1 MKGFGAVCLAAALW
15 AALTLSSCAPQGESS
30 AAGETPPLSAA
41 VGDHVRFGT
50 WEQNG
55 DVSDGPESIEW
66 IVLGRD
72 GDRALLLSRYGLA
85 PGRELGKKWDVSP
98 DRQWL
103 NGGFFSQAFTPEE
116 QSLIPET
123 LIPAEEYRGRRFGED
138 TADRVFL
145 LSREELEQ
153 YLPVFED
160 RVCPATKSFAE
171 ETRLTGPDC
180 LWLLRSLEY
189 SGFDYASPLMV
200 GVSGRTVPLWIRTDA
215 RLIFAL
221 RPALWADVSAAASG
235 PGEGPLS

>member
-1 MKGFGAVCLAAALW
+1 MKGFGAVWLAAVLW
-15 AALTLSSCAPQGESS
+15 AALALSSCAPQGESS

-41 VGDHVRFGT
+41 VGDRVLFGT
-50 WEQNG
+50 WEQDG
-55 DVSDGPESIEW
+55 DVSGGPEPIEW
-66 IVLGRD
+66 IVLDRD

-85 PGRELGKKWDVSP
+85 PGRELGKRWDVSP

-103 NGGFFSQAFTPEE
+103 NGNFFPQAFSPEE
-116 QSLIPET
+116 QSRIPET

-153 YLPVFED
+153 YLPAFED
-160 RVCPATKSFAE
+160 RVCPAAESFSE
-171 ETRLTGPDC
+171 KTRLTGPDC

-189 SGFDYASPLMV
+189 SGFDYASPLVV

-235 PGEGPLS
+235 PGDGPLS